1 MSPPVEARGSLHRG
15 FVGDRTA
22 RFLLVSLPQLAE
34 LTRQRHGLGPDA
46 ARVCAEAMVASALMS
61 AWIKGS
67 ERITLQ
73 LQAERPAFAF
83 VCDVDAEGGLRAR
96 LAPGLFRH
104 PVGRGVDGLMLAIK
118 ADVQREVYRGVT
130 ALDGR
135 TIEAA
140 LRGHLSDSTQ
150 VDVILRIGV
159 EQDPDGKITGA
170 GGVVVE
176 RLPQDLH
183 LPSITPAAF
192 VQTYQHLEHEDVFDT
207 LVAAAFGKIAGHEVE
222 VLEERALRWR
232 CSCSQERIEAVLF
245 NLGPAE
251 LQAMWQED
259 NGAEISCHF
268 CNIHYQVS
276 GDRLAELCAMH
287 ARGEA

>member
-1 MSPPVEARGSLHRG
+1 MSPPVDARGSLHRG
-15 FVGDRTA
+15 FVGGRTA

-34 LTRQRHGLGPDA
+34 LTSQRHGLGPDA
-46 ARVCAEAMVASALMS
+46 ARLAAEAMVASALMS

-67 ERITLQ
+67 ERVTLQ
-73 LQAERPAFAF
+73 LQAQRPAFAF

-96 LAPGLFRH
+96 LSPGQLHH
-104 PVGRGVDGLMLAIK
+104 PAGRGVDGLMLAIK
-118 ADVQREVYRGVT
+118 ADAQRELYRGVT

-140 LRGHLSDSTQ
+140 LRGHLSESTQ
-150 VDVILRIGV
+150 VDVVLRIGV

-170 GGVVVE
+170 GGVVIE
-176 RLPQDLH
+176 RLPPDPN
-183 LPSITPAAF
+183 LPSIEPAAF
-192 VQTYQHLEHEDVFDT
+192 AKTYQHIEQDDVFDT
-207 LVAAAFGKIAGHEVE
+207 LVAAAFGKIAGQEVE

-251 LQAMWQED
+251 LRSMWQED
-259 NGAEISCHF
+259 GGAEISCHF

-287 ARGEA
+287 AHAEA